1 MAMSQYTKELLDKLL
16 KRELIPIVLTLK
28 EHNRSLKNRMSEV
41 NNEVAE
47 ERLNYCYCLVHLQK
61 RLQTSI
67 SSQEKTEGLNYR

>member
-16 KRELIPIVLTLK
+16 KRDLIPIVLTLK

-47 ERLNYCYCLVHLQK
+47 ERLNYCYC
-61 RLQTSI
+61 
-67 SSQEKTEGLNYR
+67 